1 MPKRVP
7 LRMCL
12 GCRQMKPK
20 TELTRAVKSP
30 EGAISLDLTGKKPG
44 RGAYICSDTNCLKRA
59 IKSNALARAFKTQ
72 IPEDITVEL
81 HRTLAHLQLENPNE
95 S

>member
-1 MPKRVP
+1 MKRVP

-20 TELTRAVKSP
+20 TKLTRTVKSP
-30 EGAISLDLTGKKPG
+30 EGDISLDPTGKKPG
-44 RGAYICSDTNCLKRA
+44 RGAYICHDTDCLKRA
-59 IKSNALARAFKTQ
+59 IKSNALARAFKTK
-72 IPEDITVEL
+72 IPEDMTDKL
-81 HRTLAHLQLENPNE
+81 HNFLSHLQMENPNE